1 MVPLLQKDV
10 LATSSFRG
18 VCRDQD
24 NETDDANVKTATVW
38 FGARG
43 SCQWYYSASVIE
55 IELVVSPSHRQMAW
69 HLLPLAVYRP
79 YLRIER
85 GSTTNNIHVSLG
97 LYLDEFTISAKG
109 FNWGIFNFS
118 PIVAITG
125 STLWHSSARFAG
137 SFRTHFD
144 RWVRIVLLNGW
155 AVASDSAAN
164 STMRKGLA
172 KWRHT

>member
-55 IELVVSPSHRQMAW
+55 IELVVSPSHRQMA
-69 HLLPLAVYRP
+69 
-79 YLRIER
+79 
-85 GSTTNNIHVSLG
+85 
-97 LYLDEFTISAKG
+97 
-109 FNWGIFNFS
+109 
-118 PIVAITG
+118 
-125 STLWHSSARFAG
+125 
-137 SFRTHFD
+137 
-144 RWVRIVLLNGW
+144 
-155 AVASDSAAN
+155 
-164 STMRKGLA
+164 
-172 KWRHT
+172 